1 MTLLKLIVHELKK
14 KSGTTIVNLVTSNQ
28 LIPIDNQSE
37 SLVTALLKSYSGD
50 KILYADF
57 DRSPG
62 KYFPTRFNAYK
73 QSARTD
79 EDFLNFTVDTLGN
92 LVTFIKPKTLARG
105 GYLVF
110 AEYLHNETTF
120 ESIFLI
126 RDTEGKLLK
135 RVNNSYEIKTI
146 EYLDTNHLA
155 MACRINEGKIDNN
168 EPNYLSFTR
177 LRQQD
182 VSDYFINWISVAQLE
197 SSTEFTKA
205 LYNIINNIPLPVNK
219 ETNQPYTIDEVRH
232 MVYENARNNAQR
244 NINIQTISEQIYG
257 TTTAI
262 SDYAEENDISIDTEF
277 RYDKNALK
285 KFIQLSVNRDGIS
298 LKFSRGDSGT
308 KVRFSEENPNQ
319 IIIESAK
326 FANALRAEIE
336 TDDEN

>member
-1 MTLLKLIVHELKK
+1 MALSKLIVHELKK
-14 KSGTTIVNLVTSNQ
+14 ESGTTIVNLVTSKQ

-62 KYFPTRFNAYK
+62 KYFPTRFDAYK
-73 QSARTD
+73 QSPRTD
-79 EDFLNFTVDTLGN
+79 HDFLNFTIDSLGN
-92 LVTFIKPKTLARG
+92 LVTFIQPKTLARG

-110 AEYLHNETTF
+110 TEYVNNGTNF
-120 ESIFLI
+120 VAIFLI

-135 RVNNSYEIKTI
+135 RVDNSFEIKTI

-155 MACRINEGKIDNN
+155 MACKINEGKIDNN
-168 EPNYLSFTR
+168 ESNYLSFTR

-197 SSTEFTKA
+197 SSTEYTKT
-205 LYNIINNIPLPVNK
+205 LYNIINNLPLPIK
-219 ETNQPYTIDEVRH
+219 EETNQPFTIDEVRH
-232 MVYENARNNAQR
+232 MVYQIARSNAQN
-244 NINIQTISEQIYG
+244 NINIQTLSEQLYG
-257 TTTAI
+257 TTTVI
-262 SDYAEENDISIDTEF
+262 SDYANENEISIDTEF
-277 RYDKNALK
+277 RYDKNALR

-319 IIIESAK
+319 IIIESTN
-326 FANALRAEIE
+326 FANALRAEIGL
-336 TDDEN
+336 DE

>member
-1 MTLLKLIVHELKK
+1 MTLSKLIVHELKK
-14 KSGTTIVNLVTSNQ
+14 ESGSTIVNLVTSNQ

-62 KYFPTRFNAYK
+62 KYFPERFDTYK
-73 QSARTD
+73 QSSRTD
-79 EDFLNFTVDTLGN
+79 LDFLNFTIDTLGN
-92 LVTFIKPKTLARG
+92 LVTFIQPKTLARG

-110 AEYLHNETTF
+110 AEYIHNATTF
-120 ESIFLI
+120 VSIFLI

-135 RVNNSYEIKTI
+135 RVDNSFEIKTI

-155 MACRINEGKIDNN
+155 MACRINEGKIDND
-168 EPNYLSFTR
+168 ESNYLSFTR

-205 LYNIINNIPLPVNK
+205 LYNIINNIPLPINE
-219 ETNQPYTIDEVRH
+219 ETNQPFTIDEVRH
-232 MVYENARNNAQR
+232 MVYENAKSNAQR
-244 NINIQTISEQIYG
+244 NINIQTLSEQIYG

-262 SDYAEENDISIDTEF
+262 SDYADENDISIDTEF
-277 RYDKNALK
+277 RYDKNALR

-319 IIIESAK
+319 IIIESAN
-326 FANALRAEIE
+326 FANALRAEIG
-336 TDDEN
+336 TDE

>member
-1 MTLLKLIVHELKK
+1 MTLSKLIVHELKK
-14 KSGTTIVNLVTSNQ
+14 ESGTTIVNLVTSNQ

-62 KYFPTRFNAYK
+62 KYFPTRFDTYK
-73 QSARTD
+73 QSPRTD
-79 EDFLNFTVDTLGN
+79 LDFLNFTIDTLGN
-92 LVTFIKPKTLARG
+92 LVTFIQPKTLARG

-110 AEYLHNETTF
+110 AEYVHNVTTF
-120 ESIFLI
+120 VAIFLI

-135 RVNNSYEIKTI
+135 RVDNSFEIKTI

-168 EPNYLSFTR
+168 ESNYLSFTR

-197 SSTEFTKA
+197 SSTEYTKA
-205 LYNIINNIPLPVNK
+205 LYNIINNIPLPINE
-219 ETNQPYTIDEVRH
+219 ETNQPFTIDEVRH
-232 MVYENARNNAQR
+232 MVYENARSNAQR
-244 NINIQTISEQIYG
+244 NINIQTLSEQIYG

-262 SDYAEENDISIDTEF
+262 SDYADENDISIDTEF
-277 RYDKNALK
+277 RYDKNALR

-319 IIIESAK
+319 IILESAN
-326 FANALRAEIE
+326 FANALRAEIG
-336 TDDEN
+336 TDA

>member
-1 MTLLKLIVHELKK
+1 MTLNKLLVHELKK
-14 KSGTTIVNLVTSNQ
+14 ETGTTTVNLVASNQ
-28 LIPIDNQSE
+28 VIPIDIQSE

-62 KYFPTRFNAYK
+62 KYFPTRFDAYK
-73 QSARTD
+73 ESSRTD
-79 EDFLNFTVDTLGN
+79 QDFLNFTIDTLGN
-92 LVTFIKPKTLARG
+92 LVTFIQPKTLARG

-110 AEYLHNETTF
+110 AEYVHNGTTF
-120 ESIFLI
+120 VSIFLI

-135 RVNNSYEIKTI
+135 RVDDSFEIKTI

-155 MACRINEGKIDNN
+155 MACRINEGKIDND

-205 LYNIINNIPLPVNK
+205 LYKIINNIPLPLNG
-219 ETNQPYTIDEVRH
+219 ETSQPITIDEVRH
-232 MVYENARNNAQR
+232 MVYENARNNAQG
-244 NINIQTISEQIYG
+244 NINIQILSEQIYSS
-257 TTTAI
+257 TTVI
-262 SDYAEENDISIDTEF
+262 SDYADENNISIDTEF
-277 RYDKNALK
+277 RYDKTALR

-308 KVRFSEENPNQ
+308 KVRISEENPNQ

-326 FANALRAEIE
+326 FANALRGEIE
-336 TDDEN
+336 TDE